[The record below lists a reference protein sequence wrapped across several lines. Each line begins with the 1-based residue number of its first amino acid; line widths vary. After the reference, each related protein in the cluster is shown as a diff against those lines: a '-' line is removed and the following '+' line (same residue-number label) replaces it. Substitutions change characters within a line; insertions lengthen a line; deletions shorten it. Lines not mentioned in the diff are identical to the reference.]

1 MKNKIKG
8 LKSAVG
14 DYQRANT
21 EGHYSP
27 RYGIMMFDVED
38 GELWTDEFYDLGH
51 NSFKEYHSKT
61 IIPVSTLM
69 KGFGFTDEGINMKN
83 VREFIE
89 GNWDEWRQTVREG
102 RFITR

>member
-51 NSFKEYHSKT
+51 NSFNVYHSNT

-69 KGFGFTDEGINMKN
+69 KGFGFTDERINMKN

-89 GNWDEWRQTVREG
+89 EKWDEWRQTVGEG